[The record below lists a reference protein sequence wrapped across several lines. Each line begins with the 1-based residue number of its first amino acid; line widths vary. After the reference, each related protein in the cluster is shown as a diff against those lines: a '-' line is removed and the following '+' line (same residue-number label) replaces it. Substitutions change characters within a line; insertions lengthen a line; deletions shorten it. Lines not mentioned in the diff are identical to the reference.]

1 MKPTTPRNDE
11 ARRPKA
17 KTVWHPLAF
26 GFRASSFTALAASLL
41 TLTAC
46 VTGNHTTTTEEEVPP
61 CCRKVVAASAA
72 ADRSL
77 YQLESAWTSDVGRE
91 VKLSVF
97 QGRPQVVALF
107 FSHCE
112 FACPILVHDMK
123 RIEAALPVDLRDKVD
138 FLLVSIDTERDTPA
152 ALHAYRARQELP
164 LKNWSLLTGD
174 ADDVRE
180 LAALLGVNY
189 QKDARGQFA
198 HSNLITLLNKEG
210 EIAYQVQGLNQPVD
224 DMVMAL
230 RKEETSTPSS
240 NKPIR

>member
-1 MKPTTPRNDE
+1 MKPTTSRKDE
-11 ARRPKA
+11 TRRPKA
-17 KTVWHPLAF
+17 KTLVLLLAF
-26 GFRASSFTALAASLL
+26 GLRTSPFAVLAASLL

-46 VTGNHTTTTEEEVPP
+46 VTGNQITTAVEELPP
-61 CCRKVVAASAA
+61 CCRKAIATSAA
-72 ADRSL
+72 TDKSL
-77 YQLESAWTSDVGRE
+77 YQLESTWTSDVGRE

-97 QGRPQVVALF
+97 RGRPQVVALF

-138 FLLVSIDTERDTPA
+138 FLLVSIDTERDTPS

-164 LKNWSLLTGD
+164 LKNWSLLTGN

-198 HSNLITLLNKEG
+198 HSNLISLLNKEG
-210 EIAYQVQGLNQPVD
+210 EIAYQLQGLNQRVD
-224 DMVMAL
+224 DLVAAL
-230 RKEETSTPSS
+230 RKQD
-240 NKPIR
+240 